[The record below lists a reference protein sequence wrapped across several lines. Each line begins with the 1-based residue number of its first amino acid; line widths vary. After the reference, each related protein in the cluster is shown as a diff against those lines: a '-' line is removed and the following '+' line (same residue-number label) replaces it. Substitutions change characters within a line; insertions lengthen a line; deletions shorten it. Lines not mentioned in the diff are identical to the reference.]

1 MNVASVSSQL
11 FYSADMGMGLSEYL
25 LLAGDLLTLPLNKQ
39 DGRGFDWPPGFP
51 QQDHLCR
58 VL

>member
-1 MNVASVSSQL
+1 MDLASVSSQL

-25 LLAGDLLTLPLNKQ
+25 LLAGDLLILPLNKQ
-39 DGRGFDWPPGFP
+39 DGRGFDWLPGFP
-51 QQDHLCR
+51 QQVHLCR